1 MKDGIIRSLRAKG
14 AAMSSPNLFSTKSDA
29 AYAEVRRRILAGE
42 LAPGSVLDQY
52 LLSDSMGMSITPL
65 REALRRLRGEGLIDI
80 DVHKNTR
87 VTPLTSTEPRELFEI
102 RLALGPAAAE
112 MAAKRRTD
120 ADIKTLRSAAKHLVP
135 VTRTWGEKGLL
146 AHSAFH
152 RAIYVASHNDNMIG
166 VLDGLWD
173 KSDRYRRLGLLLPS
187 GAENRERDFAEH
199 RKMMEMIIDK
209 DAQGVADLMR
219 EHIRLSLTVAAID
232 ALDEQLGNTTT
243 R

>member
-1 MKDGIIRSLRAKG
+1 
-14 AAMSSPNLFSTKSDA
+14 MSSPNLFSTKSDA

-42 LAPGSVLDQY
+42 LAPVSVLDQY
-52 LLSDSMGMSITPL
+52 LLSDQMGMSITPL

-87 VTPLTSTEPRELFEI
+87 VTPLNATEAWEPFEI
-102 RLALGPAAAE
+102 RMALDPAAAC
-112 MAAKRRTD
+112 RTTSH
-120 ADIKTLRSAAKHLVP
+120 IKPLRNAPKHLVP
-135 VTRTWGEKGLL
+135 VTRTWGEKGPL

-166 VLDGLWD
+166 MLDGLWD
-173 KSDRYRRLGLLLPS
+173 KSDRYRRLGLMLPS
-187 GAENRERDFAEH
+187 GAENRERDFVEH

-219 EHIRLSLTVAAID
+219 QHIRLSLTVAAID
-232 ALDEQLGNTTT
+232 ALDEQLGNVAAK

>member
-1 MKDGIIRSLRAKG
+1 
-14 AAMSSPNLFSTKSDA
+14 MSSPNLFSTKSDA

-52 LLSDSMGMSITPL
+52 LLSDQMGMSITPL

-87 VTPLTSTEPRELFEI
+87 VTPLTSTEARELFEI
-102 RLALGPAAAE
+102 RLALDPAAAE
-112 MAAKRRTD
+112 LAAGRRTD
-120 ADIKTLRSAAKHLVP
+120 ADIKTLKSAAKQLVP

-152 RAIYVASHNDNMIG
+152 RAIYVASHNDNLIG
-166 VLDGLWD
+166 MLDGLWD
-173 KSDRYRRLGLLLPS
+173 KSDRYRRLGLMLPS
-187 GAENRERDFAEH
+187 GAENRERDFIEH
-199 RKMMEMIIDK
+199 GKMMEMIIDR
-209 DAQGVADLMR
+209 DVQGVGDLMR
-219 EHIRLSLTVAAID
+219 QHIRLSLTVAAID
-232 ALDEQLGNTTT
+232 ALDEQLGNAVAGPSK

>member
-1 MKDGIIRSLRAKG
+1 MT
-14 AAMSSPNLFSTKSDA
+14 SPNIFSTKSDT

-52 LLSDSMGMSITPL
+52 LLSDQMGMSITPL

-87 VTPLTSTEPRELFEI
+87 VTPLTSTEARELFEI
-102 RLALGPAAAE
+102 RMALDPAAAE
-112 MAAKRRTD
+112 LAASRRTD
-120 ADIKTLRSAAKHLVP
+120 GDIKTLRNAAKNLVP

-152 RAIYVASHNDNMIG
+152 RAIYVASHNDNMINM
-166 VLDGLWD
+166 LDGLWD
-173 KSDRYRRLGLLLPS
+173 KSDRYRRLGLMLPS
-187 GAENRERDFAEH
+187 GADDRERDFIEH
-199 RKMMEMIIDK
+199 RKMMEMIIDR

-219 EHIRLSLTVAAID
+219 QHIRLSLTVAAID
-232 ALDEQLGNTTT
+232 ALDEQLGNPATTKQ
-243 R
+243 